1 MKNTGKAFFTL
12 LTPLALL
19 LAAYIFYLNAEL
31 VPVFIQE
38 AVWWSPFAVFLPA
51 MIISCRFNNSRVF
64 FVLLVLLL
72 VLLPMYYYFLRENA
86 AAPVFYSGFICPV
99 LALLIPLNILI
110 FSLLKERGFLT
121 LWGAFRFAF
130 IFLQVFIIFWLAALQ
145 ESGKVAFASGHFAV
159 FDFPLVNSLTEPSA
173 VAFILT
179 GAVLAVKQVLQRSHH
194 NAAFFGVLAAMFV
207 VMHTKEFDL
216 LTPIFFAACGI
227 MLLISVLQHSYALA
241 FYDELTGLA
250 SRRRLEQDLLKL
262 GTKYAIAMLDID
274 HFKKFNDTYGHDV
287 GDDVLRF
294 LASMIRDV
302 TGGGRAYRYG
312 GEEFTIIFP
321 GKSSKEAALH
331 LEKLREGIAARGFA
345 LRGKDRPKKKPKKI
359 KSTGR
364 NPKRVSITISIG
376 VAEKNDKYKTPA
388 SVIKAADAA
397 LYRAKK
403 KGRNCLSL

>member
-1 MKNTGKAFFTL
+1 LKSTGKAHVAL

-19 LAAYIFYLNAEL
+19 VAAYIFYLNVESMPAL
-31 VPVFIQE
+31 VQE
-38 AVWWSPFAVFLPA
+38 AVWWSPFVVFLPA

-72 VLLPMYYYFLRENA
+72 VLLSMYYYFLRENA
-86 AAPVFYSGFICPV
+86 AAPVFYSGFISPV

-121 LWGAFRFAF
+121 LWGAFRFTF
-130 IFLQVFIIFWLAALQ
+130 IFLQVVMIFWLAALQ
-145 ESGKVAFASGHFAV
+145 ESGKLAFASGHLAA
-159 FDFPLVNSLTEPSA
+159 FDFPLLALPAEPSA
-173 VAFILT
+173 AVFILA
-179 GAVLAVKQVLQRSHH
+179 GAVLAVKQVLQRSYHD
-194 NAAFFGVLAAMFV
+194 AAFIGVLAAMFV
-207 VMHTKEFDL
+207 VIQTKEFDS

-227 MLLISVLQHSYALA
+227 MLLISVLQHSYAMA

-250 SRRRLEQDLLKL
+250 SRRRLEQDLMKL

-274 HFKKFNDTYGHDV
+274 YFKKFNDTYGHDV

-294 LASMIRDV
+294 LASMIRGV
-302 TGGGRAYRYG
+302 TGGGRPYRYG

-321 GKSSKEAALH
+321 GKGRKEAALH
-331 LEKLREGIAARGFA
+331 LEKLRERIAARGFA

-359 KSTGR
+359 KSTGS
-364 NPKRVSITISIG
+364 PKRVSITISIG

-403 KGRNCLSL
+403 KGRNCLSF